1 MKRMASGAKGL
12 VQRINGKVLAVMGAA
27 LCISNLA
34 IAQSTGFNAGITQAQ
49 TEIQGTFSTVSRLM
63 MILGAVIGV
72 VGAIRIYIKWNNG
85 DQDVTKAIIAWAG
98 AALFLVLSGTVLGLI
113 FNVA

>member
-1 MKRMASGAKGL
+1 MRRLAIGAKKMARKANKKAAL
-12 VQRINGKVLAVMGAA
+12 LMGAVAVSQVA
-27 LCISNLA
+27 LA
-34 IAQSTGFNAGITQAQ
+34 DGGFNAGIAQAQ
-49 TEIQGTFSTVSRLM
+49 TEISGTFSTVSRLM
-63 MILGAVIGV
+63 MIIGAVVGV

-98 AALFLVLSGTVLGLI
+98 AALFLVISGTVLGLI

>member
-1 MKRMASGAKGL
+1 MRRLAIGAKMMARKANKKAAL
-12 VQRINGKVLAVMGAA
+12 LMGAVAVSQMA
-27 LCISNLA
+27 L
-34 IAQSTGFNAGITQAQ
+34 AQNSGFNAGITQAQ
-49 TEIQGTFSTVSRLM
+49 TEISGTFSTVSRLM
-63 MILGAVIGV
+63 MIIGAVVGV

-98 AALFLVLSGTVLGLI
+98 AALFLVISGTALGLI